1 MMNTL
6 NKAATRAICAE
17 FGKRLGESIIRQIGV
32 DPKAFNDAL
41 DAAIAE
47 LDTSPITK
55 TSAAKTSA
63 KPKGPGKREL
73 QKMEL
78 REKISELGGELP
90 EEDSIPAL
98 KATIKKIAREA
109 KKAEKAAQAEEKKA
123 AKAAKKQEVTR
134 KGKDYTQRRLLDE
147 DKNDIPGKN
156 GKCVRVAVHKETRV
170 VYKVNETNWN
180 DACYQRYATL
190 YPEDKDTEKKKPMKK
205 MKKMKMKKMKK
216 MKKKSSS
223 ETEGAPAM
231 SASAI
236 VAAKQTKLIAELVG
250 TALEESSGNGGGES
264 KNGVED
270 PEEAIRIAE
279 AKAAEE
285 AKAKALAEAKAV
297 EEAKAKALAEAKAAE
312 EAKALAEAKAA
323 EEAAAAAAAELEEE
337 EFEEI
342 EEDEEDVPDFPGE
355 EEVEGF
361 KHEILNQFSDKIDY
375 YKDDNGYIWDG
386 WCQYVGAHDEDTD
399 AVALYPN
406 YEQPDEDAYQNGE

>member
-1 MMNTL
+1 MNTL

-285 AKAKALAEAKAV
+285 AKA
-297 EEAKAKALAEAKAAE
+297 
-312 EAKALAEAKAA
+312 LAEAKAA

>member
-41 DAAIAE
+41 DSAIAE
-47 LDTSPITK
+47 LDSSPITK

-73 QKMEL
+73 QKIEL

-98 KATIKKIAREA
+98 KATIKKIGREA

-134 KGKDYTQRRLLDE
+134 KGQEYTQRRLLDE
-147 DKNDIPGKN
+147 DKNNIPGVN

-170 VYKVNETNWN
+170 VYKVNESNWT
-180 DACYQRYATL
+180 DACNQRYTAL
-190 YPEDKDTEKKKPMKK
+190 YPEGKDAEKKKPV
-205 MKKMKMKKMKK
+205 KMKKMKK
-216 MKKKSSS
+216 MKKKSDSQN
-223 ETEGAPAM
+223 TGDAAM
-231 SASAI
+231 TASAKLE
-236 VAAKQTKLIAELVG
+236 ATQKKLIAELVG
-250 TALEESSGNGGGES
+250 AAVEENGNGGGES

-270 PEEAIRIAE
+270 PEEAARIA
-279 AKAAEE
+279 
-285 AKAKALAEAKAV
+285 
-297 EEAKAKALAEAKAAE
+297 

-323 EEAAAAAAAELEEE
+323 EEAAALAEAKAAEEAAAAELEEE

-342 EEDEEDVPDFPGE
+342 EEDDEDEPEFPGE
-355 EEVEGF
+355 SELEEFEHDVL
-361 KHEILNQFSDKIDY
+361 KQFPKGIDY
-375 YKDDNGYIWDG
+375 YKDDDGHIWADD
-386 WCQYVGAHDEDTD
+386 YSFVGTHDEDTN
-399 AVALYPN
+399 AIALNPN
-406 YEQPDEDAYQNGE
+406 YEATVEEDEE